1 MNVSGWIFRDFNNS
15 LQRFIFSTELASR
28 FYFFSFSDKWEIEQQ
43 TMWVSE
49 IQVSNGNRKRILI
62 NVEKTKKCYLFK
74 LLITQSPPTFNPT
87 VSSQIVSVL

>member
-1 MNVSGWIFRDFNNS
+1 
-15 LQRFIFSTELASR
+15 
-28 FYFFSFSDKWEIEQQ
+28 
-43 TMWVSE
+43 MWVSE